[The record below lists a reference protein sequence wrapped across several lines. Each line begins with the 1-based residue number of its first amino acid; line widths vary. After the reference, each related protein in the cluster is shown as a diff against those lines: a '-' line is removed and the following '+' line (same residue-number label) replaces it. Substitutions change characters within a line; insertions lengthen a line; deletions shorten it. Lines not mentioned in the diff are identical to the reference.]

1 MKVAP
6 SFPSK
11 QLTCAREVG
20 SVCTQQS
27 YQILKLLNFAN
38 LAFFS
43 SAAMESILDMDAV
56 EMPKDEDFVEWVA
69 GNRVIKGSIPLSH
82 RYGGYQFGYWA
93 SQLGDGR

>member
-1 MKVAP
+1 
-6 SFPSK
+6 
-11 QLTCAREVG
+11 
-20 SVCTQQS
+20 
-27 YQILKLLNFAN
+27 
-38 LAFFS
+38 
-43 SAAMESILDMDAV
+43 MESILDMDAV